1 MSVMVTK
8 MNMMISVSG
17 IRRLNINAI
26 TNASFVRSLE
36 RFDKKLQDWPTRG
49 RVVVGMVKRAPTRL

>member
-49 RVVVGMVKRAPTRL
+49 RAVVGMVKRAPTRL